1 MQRATKQKL
10 CYGIP
15 RDHASRGWTR
25 QFRPAYV
32 PSDLGTLGR
41 PQYINHANYYMCPFT
56 SEMALGLAT

>member
-15 RDHASRGWTR
+15 RDHASRE
-25 QFRPAYV
+25 FRPAYV

-41 PQYINHANYYMCPFT
+41 PQYINQSPQPNGH
-56 SEMALGLAT
+56 EVI